1 MITES
6 LLSGA
11 SANQVSATV
20 DAGVTQASC
29 SLIVATSGSPSFSV
43 QMQGSADGTTWA
55 NAGSAATTAG
65 TTSASPSAR
74 YLRAVLS
81 GYTGPGSVTVKL
93 GFTPPSGYSGPGAL
107 TSALTPAVVILADAA
122 TVTVD
127 ASKGNDFRLTLG
139 GSRTI
144 AAPSNP
150 RDGQKITFEIIQP
163 SSGGPYTATWA
174 SGAAGY
180 AFGSS
185 AAPVLSGAANSID
198 QAAFRYS
205 AAKGAWLYLG
215 SMLGF

>member
-43 QMQGSADGTTWA
+43 QLQGSADGTTWA
-55 NAGSAATTAG
+55 NAGSAATAAG
-65 TTSASPSAR
+65 TTSTSPSAR

-107 TSALTPAVVILADAA
+107 TSALTPAVVILADTA

-163 SSGGPYTATWA
+163 SSGGPCTVTWA
-174 SGAAGY
+174 SGAGAY
-180 AFGSS
+180 SFGSGS
-185 AAPVLSGAANSID
+185 APVLSPTAGAAD
-198 QAAFRYS
+198 QASFRYS
-205 AAKGAWLYLG
+205 SAKGAWLTMG
-215 SMLGF
+215 SNGGF